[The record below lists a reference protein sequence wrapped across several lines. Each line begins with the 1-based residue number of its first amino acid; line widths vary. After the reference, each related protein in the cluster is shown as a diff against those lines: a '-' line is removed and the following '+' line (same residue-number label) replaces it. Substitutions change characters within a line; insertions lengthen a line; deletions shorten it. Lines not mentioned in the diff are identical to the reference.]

1 PQWLDTRT
9 LADAAAQRGILIE
22 PGDVFFMSDD
32 PPRNHMRLGFS
43 SIDAAKIDAGIREL
57 GAVMHEF
64 ADNVSRAS
72 ETAAH

>member
-1 PQWLDTRT
+1 
-9 LADAAAQRGILIE
+9 
-22 PGDVFFMSDD
+22 MSED

-43 SIDAAKIDAGIREL
+43 SIDAEKIDAGICEL
-57 GAVMHEF
+57 GAVMREF